1 MGRAMVTQVNE
12 ELGRKIEH
20 FTDLFVVCIL
30 GGGLTLYRNNRWVLR
45 GIVSAG
51 LSDANSGACKLMDYV
66 VFTDV
71 SLFISWI
78 KETIN

>member
-1 MGRAMVTQVNE
+1 MTKQ
-12 ELGRKIEH
+12 
-20 FTDLFVVCIL
+20 IL
-30 GGGLTLYRNNRWVLR
+30 TNKYFLVLNTGGGLTLYRNNRWTLR

-71 SLFISWI
+71 SLFTSWI
-78 KETIN
+78 RSNLPT

>member
-1 MGRAMVTQVNE
+1 MAKQILQQHINLVLN
-12 ELGRKIEH
+12 
-20 FTDLFVVCIL
+20 L
-30 GGGLTLYRNNRWVLR
+30 GGGLTLYRNNRWTLR

-71 SLFISWI
+71 SLFTSWI
-78 KETIN
+78 RNNLPN